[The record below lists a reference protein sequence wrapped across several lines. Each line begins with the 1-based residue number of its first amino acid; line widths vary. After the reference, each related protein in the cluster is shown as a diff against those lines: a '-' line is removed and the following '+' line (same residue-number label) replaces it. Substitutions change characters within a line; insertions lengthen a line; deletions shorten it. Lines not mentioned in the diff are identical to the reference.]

1 MSRILSFF
9 MLIFLASCTPTLTPF
24 TNRLME
30 KYNWNDDE
38 LKRIQFYLSQDII
51 LRRDVD
57 KTGGTEFTKGSIKVV
72 DGRKI
77 EEVIIPKGTP
87 GVLLFRPSEKKFAI
101 SFEANDDQ
109 RFLMFGPNPKRG
121 GEFVLLA
128 SEWEGRNA
136 IVTYQGKE
144 YITDV
149 SAAWANLLVD
159 LKKSR
164 NLTLE
169 RRTVKGRTLGQ

>member
-1 MSRILSFF
+1 MIRFLTFCL
-9 MLIFLASCTPTLTPF
+9 LIFLASCTPTLTPF
-24 TNRLME
+24 TSRLQE
-30 KYNWNDDE
+30 KYNWSEDE
-38 LKRIQFYLSQDII
+38 LRRIQFYLSSDII

-57 KTGGTEFTKGSIKVV
+57 KSGGTEFTKGSIKIV
-72 DGRKI
+72 DGRKV
-77 EEVIIPKGTP
+77 EEIIIPRGTP
-87 GVLLFRPSEKKFAI
+87 GVLLFKPSDKKFAI
-101 SFEANDDQ
+101 SFEANNDQ
-109 RFLMFGPNPKRG
+109 KFLMFGPNPKRG

-136 IVTYQGKE
+136 IVTYEGKE
-144 YITDV
+144 YVTDA

-164 NLTLE
+164 NLSLE